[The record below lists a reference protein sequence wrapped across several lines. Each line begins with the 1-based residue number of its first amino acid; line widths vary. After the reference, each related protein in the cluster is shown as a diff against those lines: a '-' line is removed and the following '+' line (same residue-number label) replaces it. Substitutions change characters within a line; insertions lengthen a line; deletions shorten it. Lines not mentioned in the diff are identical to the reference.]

1 MSLTYFPIT
10 VDDAR
15 PAGPRFS
22 AGPLKLSFS
31 DETKQAEPSRAEL
44 SRVEPF
50 RAPFLQEY
58 LLRPLNAGMWN
69 VGSRW
74 RSGLVVFRSS
84 FLAGT
89 SSQPTPLLSFLSS
102 SAKSKRCRESRPVV
116 SWSLVGG
123 FFLPVGGGVGCCKC
137 PLARRA
143 GQLERYLKPQSCH

>member
-1 MSLTYFPIT
+1 MYLRTCLWWNVIPCKCISETAFMSLTYFPIT

-31 DETKQAEPSRAEL
+31 DETKQAEPSRAE
-44 SRVEPF
+44 PI

-89 SSQPTPLLSFLSS
+89 SSQLTPLLSFLSS

-116 SWSLVGG
+116 SWSLVG
-123 FFLPVGGGVGCCKC
+123 FFFCQWGGGW
-137 PLARRA
+137 L
-143 GQLERYLKPQSCH
+143 L